1 MAVSAVVTCGMIR
14 DHPDMLR
21 LVDLYCDGL
30 TNFCMAAERDR
41 DDDIMFWGGKEKC
54 FAGQLRSVRFIISHS
69 ERGART
75 ARREHVTH
83 PGPADSLILILTAVV
98 GWWQVSGGGALLGVL
113 HSVQTWFRLFSWDT
127 QPVLHSAGNMT
138 GWDLNEWGTVRF
150 KTQELHI
157 DTAHC
162 KMKPKCHKAGSM
174 SSSSHSYID
183 LKLCLFG
190 QTGLYELMI

>member
-1 MAVSAVVTCGMIR
+1 MWNDPGSPWHAQTGGPLLWWAYKF
-14 DHPDMLR
+14 
-21 LVDLYCDGL
+21 LYGSGKRQGRWYYVL
-30 TNFCMAAERDR
+30 
-41 DDDIMFWGGKEKC
+41 GGKEKC